1 MAERMR
7 YGIGFAFFIA
17 VMVEFI
23 QLALKPSIT
32 EHRGFM
38 ASGDWIDMGIFV
50 VMYGVNRILYAKL
63 NNSLKP
69 ILPASIPKSRK
80 RPRKPRPRKKMK
92 I

>member
-1 MAERMR
+1 MR